1 LRLASQNDG
10 LGLRHGG
17 AQFYQYGGYCG
28 NCRGRHRVHDD
39 TQRAAIR
46 TGLGLVRV
54 RNLRHSEKRQQDET
68 HHSHRRQKSGAAAFP
83 EEMCLQS
90 SQTNALSPLFYR
102 ALP

>member
-1 LRLASQNDG
+1 
-10 LGLRHGG
+10 
-17 AQFYQYGGYCG
+17 
-28 NCRGRHRVHDD
+28 VHDD
-39 TQRAAIR
+39 TQRTAIR

-90 SQTNALSPLFYR
+90 SQTNASATFILQSLTLSLTICASGRLQKGQILACR
-102 ALP
+102 ATSG